1 MATYQRVH
9 SQSVTADQGVH
20 NQSVAADQGVHSQSM
35 TADQGRQSRWQPQIS
50 DSMVSLRQQIGVGIV
65 SQHISEDLV
74 GQSVSYVR
82 SVRA

>member
-1 MATYQRVH
+1 
-9 SQSVTADQGVH
+9 
-20 NQSVAADQGVHSQSM
+20 M